1 MATYKYCEYE
11 SSLYEFGTDGEHTG
25 VVYEHSDWV
34 KHWDTCEQPE
44 DTWTEEF
51 YNADNN
57 TTIRMTIQ
65 KYPMRCVRLTKYR
78 VVGYEEDVITT
89 EIEPSMLVD
98 LDYEGDVS
106 E

>member
-11 SSLYEFGTDGEHTG
+11 SSLYEFGADGEHTG

-34 KHWDTCEQPE
+34 KHWDTCQQPE

-51 YNADNN
+51 YNADND

-65 KYPMRCVRLTKYR
+65 KYPHCCVRLTKYR
-78 VVGYEEDVITT
+78 EVEEAVITT
-89 EIEPSMLVD
+89 EIEPRMLVD
-98 LDYEGDVS
+98 LDYTGEDS
-106 E
+106 DAE